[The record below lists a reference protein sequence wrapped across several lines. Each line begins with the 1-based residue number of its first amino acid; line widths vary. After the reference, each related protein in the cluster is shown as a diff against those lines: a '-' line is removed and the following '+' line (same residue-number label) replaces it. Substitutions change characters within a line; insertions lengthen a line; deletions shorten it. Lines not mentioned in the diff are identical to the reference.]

1 MRITLL
7 TDFGTADGYVGA
19 MKGVIASIAPD
30 AVIDDIAHDIP
41 AADINAAAQTLSRY
55 CFVYPAGSVHVVVID
70 PGVGSAR
77 RALAARIDD
86 RVIVAPDNGI
96 LTVVLAKAHDVEVH
110 AIENRA
116 FMRDA
121 VSPTFHGRD
130 VFAPCA
136 ARLAAGLSLKD
147 VGPPINDPV
156 KLMVPR
162 AVAAPDGMRGE
173 VIYIDR
179 FGNLITNI
187 PGDLARGSIVHL
199 NGREIGHVRHTYAD
213 VAAGKAVALIGS
225 EDCLE
230 IAVRGGNAA
239 ETLGA
244 GIGAEV
250 WTRIPG

>member
-19 MKGVIASIAPD
+19 MKGVIAAIAP
-30 AVIDDIAHDIP
+30 AALIDDISHEVP
-41 AADINAAAQTLSRY
+41 AADINSAAQTLSRY
-55 CFVYPAGSVHVVVID
+55 FFLYPVGSVHVVVVD

-77 RALAARIDD
+77 RALAARLDD
-86 RVIVAPDNGI
+86 RVVVAPDNGI
-96 LTVVLAKAHDVEVH
+96 LTIVLAKAQDAAVH
-110 AIENRA
+110 VIANRA
-116 FMRDA
+116 FMRET

-130 VFAPCA
+130 IFAPCA
-136 ARLAAGLSLKD
+136 AHLAAGLSLKD

-156 KLMVPR
+156 KLSMPR
-162 AVAAPDGMRGE
+162 AVAEADGMRGE
-173 VIYIDR
+173 VIHVDR

-187 PGDLARGSIVHL
+187 PGELARGSVVHL

-213 VAAGKAVALIGS
+213 VAAGTAVALIGS
-225 EDCLE
+225 EDSLE

-250 WTRIPG
+250 STQIPG